1 MSVSAP
7 ILLEITTQS
16 VEDTEA
22 IGAALGARLGQ
33 GGVICLEGDLGA
45 GKTAFVRGVGRG
57 WGALERVTSPTF
69 TLVHEHRRTQDDQ
82 VLFHVDCYRLERL
95 SDAWSLG
102 LDEMLHG
109 TDNVVLEWP
118 ERVIDLLPEER
129 LWIAFDIVSESSR
142 VLRVSASGAQY
153 AALVEALRDGAAD

>member
-69 TLVHEHRRTQDDQ
+69 TLVHEHRRTRDDQ

-102 LDEMLHG
+102 LDEMLHS

-129 LWIAFDIVSESSR
+129 LWIAFDIVGESSR

-153 AALVEALRDGAAD
+153 AALVEALRDGGAD

>member
-1 MSVSAP
+1 LSVSAP

-153 AALVEALRDGAAD
+153 ATLVEALRDGAAD